1 MVEVPFA
8 CVVQV
13 TGTVRHVV
21 HPTLPGEACASS
33 VASPSESL
41 TSLLCRPCPPYLPCH
56 ASVVCLQCLQLGHVC
71 GCGDLL
77 CAECVCLMQ
86 NGMVRLLLQPA
97 LLTILV
103 CTCFSLCFL
112 LSWCATIAAGLAGAL
127 LEAAQEHQVQAE
139 AQAGCLTTS
148 RRSPP
153 GSMLMRPVPAAAL
166 QHPHGIPGPAW
177 GQISPSR
184 SLRVLPEQLTEMP
197 QGGADHRGGQ
207 SGREGVRP

>member
-1 MVEVPFA
+1 M
-8 CVVQV
+8 
-13 TGTVRHVV
+13 
-21 HPTLPGEACASS
+21 
-33 VASPSESL
+33 
-41 TSLLCRPCPPYLPCH
+41 
-56 ASVVCLQCLQLGHVC
+56 
-71 GCGDLL
+71 L
-77 CAECVCLMQ
+77 CAEYVCCVCVPDAE
-86 NGMVRLLLQPA
+86 GYESHLLEPA
-97 LLTILV
+97 LLAILV
-103 CTCFSLCFL
+103 RTCFSLGFS
-112 LSWCATIAAGLAGAL
+112 LSWCATIAAGLVVIL
-127 LEAAQEHQVQAE
+127 LEADQGRQVQAE